1 VVTALSLHLGSM
13 TASTESTGNRV
24 GDRVTKVNGMLP
36 SSDDV
41 VRVHGGRGRLKMRHC
56 PGSSSGEECCRGDRA
71 EFARALAER
80 SLATTSHGSKLQ
92 SRPALVLPLMM
103 PTLVPD
109 PSASTRRDM
118 IALP

>member
-1 VVTALSLHLGSM
+1 M

-24 GDRVTKVNGMLP
+24 GDRVTTVHDMPP

-41 VRVHGGRGRLKMRHC
+41 VRAHGGRGRLKMRHC

-80 SLATTSHGSKLQ
+80 SLATNSHGSKLQ
-92 SRPALVLPLMM
+92 SRPALLLLLMM

-109 PSASTRRDM
+109 PSVSAHRDM